1 VTAAVTVAQ
10 VCHPPVAGTLM
21 FADRLAPEELAMCRP
36 SVTPLGEA
44 SRKVT
49 V

>member
-1 VTAAVTVAQ
+1 
-10 VCHPPVAGTLM
+10 M
-21 FADRLAPEELAMCRP
+21 FPDRFAPEELAMCSP
-36 SVTPLGEA
+36 SVTPLGED